1 MVSNIHPYIL
11 SYLRH
16 NATEIK
22 GKNNIRMKKYLER
35 LNHIKNVLC
44 IY

>member
-11 SYLRH
+11 SILRP

-22 GKNNIRMKKYLER
+22 GKNNIRMKKLLER
-35 LNHIKNVLC
+35 LNLIKNVLC
-44 IY
+44 T